1 MNGWMEMTVFAIK
14 IESLSFL
21 DRWAREKSS
30 KMDPR

>member
-1 MNGWMEMTVFAIK
+1 MDGWKWQFFAIK